1 MICPSCGHV
10 NLPGNEECG
19 NCLQDL
25 TPLDRPVASNRVERS
40 LMEDPVSVLRPKRP
54 ITIRPT
60 TQLQSAIQAMLA
72 SDVGA
77 LHVTGADGKLV
88 GILSERDL
96 LKKAVG
102 VREPYAHLPASE
114 FMTRNPETVDSGDTL
129 NYALHKMDGG
139 GYRHLPVL
147 TDGKPLGVISVR
159 DIMRHIVQLCRA

>member
-1 MICPSCGHV
+1 
-10 NLPGNEECG
+10 
-19 NCLQDL
+19 
-25 TPLDRPVASNRVERS
+25 
-40 LMEDPVSVLRPKRP
+40 
-54 ITIRPT
+54 
-60 TQLQSAIQAMLA
+60 MLA

-77 LHVTGADGKLV
+77 LLVTGDDGKLV

-159 DIMRHIVQLCRA
+159 DIMRHIVQLCKA